1 MYKERAIAII
11 QAALYSDP
19 MMDEVVVVK
28 EILARMPLQ
37 YSTLLVSVAAG
48 VPMQLYRNFVS
59 YKVLTHIKDAAELFI
74 TEIEKVYAS
83 TE

>member
-1 MYKERAIAII
+1 MDKDRAIEII
-11 QAALYSDP
+11 QAALYADP
-19 MMDEVVVVK
+19 MMDEVIMVK

-59 YKVLTHIKDAAELFI
+59 YKVLTHVKVAAELFI
-74 TEIEKVYAS
+74 KEIDKLYVSE
-83 TE
+83 